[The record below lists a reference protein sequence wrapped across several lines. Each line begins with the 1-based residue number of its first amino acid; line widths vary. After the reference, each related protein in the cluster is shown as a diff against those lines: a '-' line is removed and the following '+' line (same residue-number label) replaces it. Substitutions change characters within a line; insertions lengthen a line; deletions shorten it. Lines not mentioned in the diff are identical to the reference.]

1 VTLLRDKLL
10 ARLAEMGAAPDYPR
24 LAAEVL
30 GVRNAPP
37 ELARRLV
44 SQALVVEDRREA
56 WARVGE
62 RICRDAPV
70 TPGVY
75 VLKDAAHRP
84 IYVGKAVNV
93 RRRLRAHFAGR
104 RWRALSAE
112 MTRVADA
119 EWIEVGSELEALLRE
134 ASLIH
139 ELKPTV
145 NVQVGAPQLDTR
157 ALPRAVVRDVLVIL
171 PSAEEDSVELVGARV
186 DGAWMIQRSRRSGA
200 DLAVHTQRVLRF
212 FRSVLPR
219 RGRPSPPLAPI
230 VFSWLAR
237 QGSGATRLDPREMK
251 NARDL
256 RVRLAALFRD
266 EGLFHERID
275 QRAGTKP

>member
-1 VTLLRDKLL
+1 
-10 ARLAEMGAAPDYPR
+10 MGAAPDYQR

-30 GVRNAPP
+30 GIRNAPP

-62 RICRDAPV
+62 RICRDAPA
-70 TPGVY
+70 TPAVY
-75 VLKDAAHRP
+75 VLKDADDRP

-104 RWRALSAE
+104 RWRALTAE
-112 MTRVADA
+112 MTRVAAA

-134 ASLIH
+134 AALIH
-139 ELKPTV
+139 DLKPTV

-157 ALPRAVVRDVLVIL
+157 EVPRSIVRDVLLVL
-171 PSAEEDSVELVGARV
+171 PSVDPESVELVGARV
-186 DGAWMIQRSRRSGA
+186 DGPWMIQRTRRSGA
-200 DLAVHTQRVLRF
+200 DLAVHAQRVLRF

-237 QGSGATRLDPREMK
+237 QGAGATRLDPRDMT

-266 EGLFHERID
+266 ERLFHERLE
-275 QRAGTKP
+275 QRAGTEP